1 MGGLMLALD
10 AVVAEYYVGPY
21 SYSEG
26 FAVSLLRPSICK
38 IKKNISIL
46 WLHTAAFIESLA
58 KS

>member
-38 IKKNISIL
+38 IKK
-46 WLHTAAFIESLA
+46 
-58 KS
+58 